1 MAADARG
8 KGFDDFLPG
17 ERPSGLPSHVR
28 DEVEHGHV
36 VDDVPDDRLPLPHV
50 RVQELAT
57 EVRDTDVPVLDGR
70 EPEEFGRAEDR
81 AQPVQFH
88 VDFLRNRGDVGDAPD
103 LIDRLHKAQDLAHG
117 HLRDRMKVG
126 HAAAPSN
133 AFAAIRH
140 LTSSLQTMSE

>member
-1 MAADARG
+1 M
-8 KGFDDFLPG
+8 
-17 ERPSGLPSHVR
+17 
-28 DEVEHGHV
+28 EHGHV

-117 HLRDRMKVG
+117 HLRDWMKVG

>member
-1 MAADARG
+1 MIR
-8 KGFDDFLPG
+8 
-17 ERPSGLPSHVR
+17 RPPRSTQGRTLFPYTTLFRS
-28 DEVEHGHV
+28 
-36 VDDVPDDRLPLPHV
+36 
-50 RVQELAT
+50 
-57 EVRDTDVPVLDGR
+57 R

-81 AQPVQFH
+81 AQPIQFH

-117 HLRDRMKVG
+117 HLRDWMKVG